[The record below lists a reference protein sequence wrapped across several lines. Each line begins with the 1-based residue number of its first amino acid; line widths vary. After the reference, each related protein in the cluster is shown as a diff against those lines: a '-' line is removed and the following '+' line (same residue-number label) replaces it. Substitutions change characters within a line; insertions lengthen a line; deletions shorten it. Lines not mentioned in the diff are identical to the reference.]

1 MEKKM
6 SEVISLDK
14 YRASL
19 QEKKLDNEINF
30 LKTQVDSLL
39 ERLEDIEPQIY
50 PDLTQTVMDTMVS
63 NNQVM
68 SPSESAL
75 LNAYYTLMY
84 EKREDL
90 ADLVL
95 EILKMK

>member
-1 MEKKM
+1 M

-19 QEKKLDNEINF
+19 QEKKVDNEILL
-30 LKTQVDSLL
+30 LKNQVDSILDRIEEL
-39 ERLEDIEPQIY
+39 EPQPY
-50 PDLTQTVMDTMVS
+50 NDPTQSVLDTMTS
-63 NNQVM
+63 NNLVLG
-68 SPSESAL
+68 PSESAL

-84 EKREDL
+84 ENREDL

-95 EILKMK
+95 EILKMKK

>member
-1 MEKKM
+1 M

-14 YRASL
+14 YKASL
-19 QEKKLDNEINF
+19 QEKKQDSEINF
-30 LKTQVDSLL
+30 LKNQIDSLL
-39 ERLEDIEPQIY
+39 ERLEEIEPLPY
-50 PDLTQTVMDTMVS
+50 NDPTQTVVDTMID
-63 NNQVM
+63 NNLVM
-68 SPSESAL
+68 GSSESAL

-90 ADLVL
+90 ADLIL

>member
-1 MEKKM
+1 M
-6 SEVISLDK
+6 SKVVSLDK
-14 YRASL
+14 YRSSL
-19 QEKKLDNEINF
+19 QEKKLDNEI
-30 LKTQVDSLL
+30 SLL
-39 ERLEDIEPQIY
+39 KNQIDSFLERTEEVDPQPY
-50 PDLTQTVMDTMVS
+50 SDPNQSVMNTMFDS
-63 NNQVM
+63 TLVM
-68 SPSESAL
+68 SPSQSAL

>member
-1 MEKKM
+1 M

-19 QEKKLDNEINF
+19 KDKKLDNEINF
-30 LKTQVDSLL
+30 LKNQVDSLL
-39 ERLEDIEPQIY
+39 ERLEEIEPQPY
-50 PDLTQTVMDTMVS
+50 NDPTQTIMDSMIGNNMVMG
-63 NNQVM
+63 
-68 SPSESAL
+68 PSESAL